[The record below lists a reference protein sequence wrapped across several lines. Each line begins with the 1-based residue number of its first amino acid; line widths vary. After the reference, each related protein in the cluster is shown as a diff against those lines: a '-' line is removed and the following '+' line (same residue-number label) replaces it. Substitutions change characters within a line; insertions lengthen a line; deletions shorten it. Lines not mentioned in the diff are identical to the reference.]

1 MKKMPLYSEG
11 YTLGFLRRSL
21 VFLVVQITLMIL
33 IEGFLV
39 RLKPHPFVSQEL
51 KVFFCQFSAYSK
63 ILSSRSS
70 QAIQSSYFL
79 KKKSQFSN
87 LLSLISNFHDNINLE
102 KKDAFNLI
110 SDNVNNYVKK

>member
-1 MKKMPLYSEG
+1 MPSNFDEKNAIV
-11 YTLGFLRRSL
+11 YTLGFLRQSL

-70 QAIQSSYFL
+70 QAIQSNYFFQ
-79 KKKSQFSN
+79 KISEFPN
-87 LLSLISNFHDNINLE
+87 LLSQISNFHYNIDLE
-102 KKDAFNLI
+102 KRCLNLI
-110 SDNVNNYVKK
+110 SNNVNN